1 MRAWEFEQFAKQAAL
16 KTKHRLETLFLKQ
29 RLDRCR
35 KGLPVNPQW
44 EAKWK
49 AYIQKQTLAALASGV
64 PLTINKKQNKSPTA
78 LQKSQPATRIAEMAP
93 KRCSGR

>member
-1 MRAWEFEQFAKQAAL
+1 MRAWEFEQIAKQAAL

-35 KGLPVNPQW
+35 RGLPINPQW

-49 AYIQKQTLAALASGV
+49 AYIQKQTLTALTAAL
-64 PLTINKKQNKSPTA
+64 
-78 LQKSQPATRIAEMAP
+78 PATRTHEA
-93 KRCSGR
+93 K

>member
-1 MRAWEFEQFAKQAAL
+1 MRAWEFEEKAKQDAL

-35 KGLPVNPQW
+35 RGLPINPQW

-49 AYIQKQTLAALASGV
+49 AYIQRKVL
-64 PLTINKKQNKSPTA
+64 QN
-78 LQKSQPATRIAEMAP
+78 ATERL
-93 KRCSGR
+93 R